1 MGHPVG
7 ASGAR
12 IALHLALELGRRG
25 GGLGAAGLCGGGG
38 QGEAL
43 LLHVDRLTRPD
54 TQRLNKRPTEHH
66 DTRP

>member
-12 IALHLALELGRRG
+12 LALHLALELGRRG

-43 LLHVDRLTRPD
+43 LLRVAGLTD
-54 TQRLNKRPTEHH
+54 TERCSR
-66 DTRP
+66 

>member
-1 MGHPVG
+1 MRELDADVDKVNVNGGAISMGHPVG

-43 LLHVDRLTRPD
+43 LLHVNR
-54 TQRLNKRPTEHH
+54 
-66 DTRP
+66 